1 MRYPSQPLIFSLSD
15 PSPSLRPAE
24 LSLFSTSGC
33 KRVAQKVDLVVEE
46 LQELQELEEIS
57 RTEL

>member
-1 MRYPSQPLIFSLSD
+1 MSRNICLIKILTIKNIKVAGQLSYWPSDLQ
-15 PSPSLRPAE
+15 
-24 LSLFSTSGC
+24 LFSTSGC

-46 LQELQELEEIS
+46 LEETT

>member
-1 MRYPSQPLIFSLSD
+1 MRPRHSQISIILTEIP
-15 PSPSLRPAE
+15 PSLRPPD

-46 LQELQELEEIS
+46 LEEAT